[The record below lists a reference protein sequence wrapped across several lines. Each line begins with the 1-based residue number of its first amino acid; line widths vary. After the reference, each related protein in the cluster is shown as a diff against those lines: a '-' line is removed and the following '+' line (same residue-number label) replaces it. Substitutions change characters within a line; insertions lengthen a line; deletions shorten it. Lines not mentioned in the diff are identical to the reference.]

1 MKNNIITL
9 LLILTASA
17 IFAQDD
23 VYPTKDYK
31 GSLFITNGTV
41 HVGNGQV
48 IENATIEV
56 NNGKIVQ
63 VGQNIAVSKSNAKVV
78 DAKGKQVYP
87 GLILSET
94 DLGLKEIASGVR
106 GSNDYLELG
115 DLNPNIRSIV

>member
-1 MKNNIITL
+1 MIMKKYFLITAFSL
-9 LLILTASA
+9 AGFAS
-17 IFAQDD
+17 FAQDD

-31 GSLFITNGTV
+31 GKLFITNGTV

-63 VGQNIAVSKSNAKVV
+63 VSANISASSDAKVV

-94 DLGLKEIASGVR
+94 DLGLKEIATVFAV
-106 GSNDYLELG
+106 
-115 DLNPNIRSIV
+115 PMI